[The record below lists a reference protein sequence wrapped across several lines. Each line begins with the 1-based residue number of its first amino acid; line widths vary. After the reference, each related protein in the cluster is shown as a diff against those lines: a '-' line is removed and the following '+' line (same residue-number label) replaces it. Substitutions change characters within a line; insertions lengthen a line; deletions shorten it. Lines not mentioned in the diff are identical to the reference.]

1 MARPP
6 LVPPGPELS
15 AEERTRYARHLL
27 LPDLGA
33 LGQRRLRAARVLVV
47 GAGGLGSPVLLYLA
61 AAGVGTIGVADDDV
75 VETVNLQRQVVHG
88 VADVGR
94 PKTESAADAVR
105 AISPSTE
112 VVAHSA
118 RLDTTTALTVV
129 ADYDLVVDGADNF
142 PTRYVVGDACA
153 RLGVPHVWGSVYRFD
168 GQVSV
173 WWSGEGPCYA
183 CVFLSEPAPDAVPSC
198 AVGGVLGAVCASI
211 GSVMATEAVKLVTG
225 TGEPLVGRLLVHD
238 ALRQTWDTLPVRL
251 TRPAGCALLCRP
263 HPRAGVGDGG
273 AASHRRCGDDG
284 GGHALPSRHR
294 RVGAARAAGAGCST
308 AGRPCSWMSASPVSG
323 RS

>member
-1 MARPP
+1 M
-6 LVPPGPELS
+6 
-15 AEERTRYARHLL
+15 
-27 LPDLGA
+27 
-33 LGQRRLRAARVLVV
+33 V

-94 PKTESAADAVR
+94 PKTESAADAAR
-105 AISPSTE
+105 AISLSTE
-112 VVAHSA
+112 VVMHSA

-173 WWSGEGPCYA
+173 WWSGEGPC
-183 CVFLSEPAPDAVPSC
+183 CCLRVPVR
-198 AVGGVLGAVCASI
+198 A
-211 GSVMATEAVKLVTG
+211 G
-225 TGEPLVGRLLVHD
+225 TGCRAVLRGRRRPRRGEH
-238 ALRQTWDTLPVRL
+238 RL
-251 TRPAGCALLCRP
+251 G
-263 HPRAGVGDGG
+263 HG
-273 AASHRRCGDDG
+273 HG
-284 GGHALPSRHR
+284 GGQARHGHGR
-294 RVGAARAAGAGCST
+294 AAR
-308 AGRPCSWMSASPVSG
+308 RPPP
-323 RS
+323 RP